1 MVQVSILL
9 PPYERYHTAA
19 LANPNFSNNIADENK
34 RITMT
39 SVGVPLAN
47 LMGLVSSNIFIKKEA
62 PKYETALITTA
73 VFGATGAFI
82 AALTGTYMIFDNARR
97 NKKAGF
103 KTDARDVPTSK
114 LRDGP
119 SVPEFRWFL

>member
-1 MVQVSILL
+1 MVQVSLL
-9 PPYERYHTAA
+9 IRSCQRYLAA
-19 LANPNFSNNIADENK
+19 NFANPNFSNNIADENK

-82 AALTGTYMIFDNARR
+82 AALTGTYMIWDNARR
-97 NKKAGF
+97 NRKAGV

>member
-1 MVQVSILL
+1 MVQVSL
-9 PPYERYHTAA
+9 PRRSYQHNHPAA
-19 LANPNFSNNIADENK
+19 FANPNFSNNIADENK

-97 NKKAGF
+97 NKKAGV

>member
-1 MVQVSILL
+1 MISQEHLL
-9 PPYERYHTAA
+9 T
-19 LANPNFSNNIADENK
+19 LDFSNNIADENK

-82 AALTGTYMIFDNARR
+82 AALTGAYMIWDNARR
-97 NKKAGF
+97 NRKAGF